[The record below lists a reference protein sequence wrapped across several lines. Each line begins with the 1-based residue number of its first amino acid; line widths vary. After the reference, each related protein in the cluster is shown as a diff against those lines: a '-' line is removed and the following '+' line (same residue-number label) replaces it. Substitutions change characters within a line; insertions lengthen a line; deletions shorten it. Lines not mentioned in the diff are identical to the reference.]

1 MSSWPGAG
9 AAITLVYEARQG
21 ASREGMSKR
30 TGMIELIIMVGHHI
44 TLGLSWPPLL
54 TRAYMI
60 PPPKTLSTVVRRR
73 EEAVVQ
79 ALGTLTAAA
88 EAARGGPEDKN
99 GVGRENG
106 AQKSILNKD
115 I

>member
-30 TGMIELIIMVGHHI
+30 TGMVELIMLGILII

-54 TRAYMI
+54 T
-60 PPPKTLSTVVRRR
+60 
-73 EEAVVQ
+73 
-79 ALGTLTAAA
+79 
-88 EAARGGPEDKN
+88 
-99 GVGRENG
+99 
-106 AQKSILNKD
+106 
-115 I
+115 

>member
-30 TGMIELIIMVGHHI
+30 TGMVELIMLGHHI

-54 TRAYMI
+54 T
-60 PPPKTLSTVVRRR
+60 
-73 EEAVVQ
+73 
-79 ALGTLTAAA
+79 
-88 EAARGGPEDKN
+88 
-99 GVGRENG
+99 
-106 AQKSILNKD
+106 
-115 I
+115 

>member
-30 TGMIELIIMVGHHI
+30 TGMVELIIMVGQDI

-54 TRAYMI
+54 T
-60 PPPKTLSTVVRRR
+60 
-73 EEAVVQ
+73 
-79 ALGTLTAAA
+79 
-88 EAARGGPEDKN
+88 
-99 GVGRENG
+99 
-106 AQKSILNKD
+106 
-115 I
+115 